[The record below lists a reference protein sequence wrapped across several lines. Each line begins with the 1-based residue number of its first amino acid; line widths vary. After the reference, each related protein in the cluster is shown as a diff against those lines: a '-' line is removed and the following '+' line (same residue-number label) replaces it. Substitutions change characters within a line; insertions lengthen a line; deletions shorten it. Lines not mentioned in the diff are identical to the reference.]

1 MGCSMKPENFSMY
14 KRLKE
19 ASGMTLIESMLSIL
33 ILLVGL
39 LVLAQVLT
47 MSIVASKTYGR
58 DAGKAT
64 VSARDKMEELSGLD
78 FTNAALN
85 AGGSIAPSSPVTGYV
100 DRLNADGT
108 INTNGAPDYTRQWQI
123 IDDSANL
130 KRIIV
135 SVTSNR
141 SFDHGT
147 PPSTVMVTEKAP

>member
-1 MGCSMKPENFSMY
+1 MKPDKCLMD

-19 ASGMTLIESMLSIL
+19 DSGMTLIESMLSIL

-39 LVLAQVLT
+39 LLLAQVLT

-78 FTNAALN
+78 FADAALT
-85 AGGSIAPSSPVTGYV
+85 AGGSIDPSSPATGYV
-100 DRLNADGT
+100 DGLNADGT

-135 SVTSNR
+135 SVTSSR

-147 PPSTVMVTEKAP
+147 PPSTVMVTEKTP